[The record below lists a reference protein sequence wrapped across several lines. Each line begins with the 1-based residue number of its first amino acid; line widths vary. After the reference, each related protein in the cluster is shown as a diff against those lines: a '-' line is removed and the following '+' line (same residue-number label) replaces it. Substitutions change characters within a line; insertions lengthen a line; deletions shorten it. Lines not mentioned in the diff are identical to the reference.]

1 MIRVFNALAV
11 VVVFVAGFALY
22 RMKFETQ
29 QLQEHASK
37 LSQQIVDDQAEIKVL
52 NAEWAYLSSPQRLEQ
67 LASRYLSLQPAG
79 PDQVALAVANI
90 QTRPAALPEPAL
102 LDDASASQAETQVVQ
117 KIRVEG
123 GVKPATPSSGKP
135 LLQVAHQSDQKIEEP
150 QPKPDDIRQR
160 KAFNPLTGKLHL
172 ISSDGE
178 HP

>member
-22 RMKFETQ
+22 RMKFDTQ

-67 LASRYLSLQPAG
+67 LATRYLSLQPAG
-79 PDQVALAVANI
+79 PDQVAMTVANI
-90 QTRPAALPEPAL
+90 QTRPEAAPAL
-102 LDDASASQAETQVVQ
+102 LDGAAAPQTEAQAAQQ
-117 KIRVEG
+117 INVEG
-123 GVKPATPSSGKP
+123 VAKPATAPAGKP
-135 LLQVAHQSDQKIEEP
+135 LLQVAQQSDQKIEEP
-150 QPKPDDIRQR
+150 QPKLVDVRQR
-160 KAFNPLTGKLHL
+160 KPFNPLTSKLQL